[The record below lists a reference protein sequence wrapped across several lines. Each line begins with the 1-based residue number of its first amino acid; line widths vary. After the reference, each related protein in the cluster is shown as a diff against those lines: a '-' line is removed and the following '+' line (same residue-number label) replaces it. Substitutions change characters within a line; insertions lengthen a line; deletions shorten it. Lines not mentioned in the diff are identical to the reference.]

1 MWPRKIAHAKPHE
14 RPKPFDVWYF
24 RARAKTIADMPMA
37 TEILHRVCN
46 KDPDKFDLVN
56 HWLEEAFNAGVEAG
70 KRRGPYKLKED

>member
-1 MWPRKIAHAKPHE
+1 MAWPPKIATVPE
-14 RPKPFDVWYF
+14 RDRPKPFDNWYY

-56 HWLEEAFNAGVEAG
+56 QWLEEAFNAGRES
-70 KRRGPYKLKED
+70 RE